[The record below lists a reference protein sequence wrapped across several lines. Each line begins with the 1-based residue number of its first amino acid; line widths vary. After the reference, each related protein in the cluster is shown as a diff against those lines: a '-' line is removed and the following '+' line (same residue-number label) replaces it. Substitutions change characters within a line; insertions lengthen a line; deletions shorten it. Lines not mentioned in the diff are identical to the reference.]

1 MLISN
6 TCSLTE
12 DFHWVTSLEKDI
24 CSFKWPT
31 IIREHVLYKVSK
43 SRLELHFLSEITTGL
58 PTVHVAPHIMGVW
71 PRITAPLFFS
81 TVGQI

>member
-43 SRLELHFLSEITTGL
+43 SRLELHFLSEITTYSTRRAAHNGG
-58 PTVHVAPHIMGVW
+58 VA
-71 PRITAPLFFS
+71 TNYS
-81 TVGQI
+81 TLIF